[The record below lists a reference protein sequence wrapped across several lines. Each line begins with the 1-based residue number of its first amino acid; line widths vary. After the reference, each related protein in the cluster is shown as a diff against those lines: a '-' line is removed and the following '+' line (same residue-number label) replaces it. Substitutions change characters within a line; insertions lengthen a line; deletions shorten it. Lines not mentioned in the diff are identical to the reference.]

1 MEGEDRPASC
11 ICNVSFPTRGVA
23 KHSCYFPQL
32 RQREVRRILLPR
44 TSVNKP
50 IRGRIAAVT
59 RLHDEE
65 HHHGHGDHG
74 HTHGAV
80 DPTIATSERG
90 IWAVKW
96 SFVGLLATALLQ
108 LAVVLLSGSV
118 ALLSDTIHNFGDAAT
133 AVPLGIAFALTRLGA
148 SRRFTFGYG
157 RVEDL
162 AGVMVVLIILFSAG
176 VAAYQAVERLIH
188 PQQVGMLWAVA
199 VAALIGF
206 AGNEAVAVF
215 RIRVGRRIG
224 SAALVADGY
233 HARTDGWTSLAV
245 LAGATGVWLGY
256 PLADPVV
263 GLLIAAAI
271 LGIVWQ
277 SGKAVFTRL
286 LDGVEP
292 EAVEEIRRAAREV
305 RGVEEVSEVRARWL
319 GHRLHAEVNVAVDPD
334 LSVAE
339 GHAIAREVN
348 HRLLHHLGYL
358 SGAVIHVDPVQEAG
372 EEHHRVDAHSHDG
385 LPTHSH

>member
-1 MEGEDRPASC
+1 MRHDRSEQHRHAYP
-11 ICNVSFPTRGVA
+11 
-23 KHSCYFPQL
+23 
-32 RQREVRRILLPR
+32 
-44 TSVNKP
+44 
-50 IRGRIAAVT
+50 
-59 RLHDEE
+59 
-65 HHHGHGDHG
+65 HGHGEHG

-90 IWAVKW
+90 IWAIKW
-96 SFVGLLATALLQ
+96 SFVGLMVTALLQ
-108 LAVVLLSGSV
+108 LVVVLMSGSV
-118 ALLSDTIHNFGDAAT
+118 ALLSDTIHNLGDAAT
-133 AVPLGIAFALTRLGA
+133 AVPLGIAFALTRLGV

-162 AGVMVVLIILFSAG
+162 AGVIIVLIILFSAV
-176 VAAYQAVERLIH
+176 VAGYQAIERIIN
-188 PQQVGMLWAVA
+188 PQPIGMLWAVA
-199 VAALIGF
+199 VASVLGF
-206 AGNEAVAVF
+206 IGNEAVAVF
-215 RIRVGRRIG
+215 RIRVGRGIG

-245 LAGATGVWLGY
+245 LLGATGVWLGY
-256 PLADPVV
+256 PLADPIV

-271 LGIVWQ
+271 LVIVWQ

-292 EAVEEIRRAAREV
+292 EVIEEMRHAASQV
-305 RGVEEVSEVRARWL
+305 PGVKDVSEVRARWL

-348 HRLLHHLGYL
+348 HELLHHLSYL

-372 EEHHRVDAHSHDG
+372 EEHHRIPAHSHDG
-385 LPTHSH
+385 LPPHSH

>member
-1 MEGEDRPASC
+1 MAHEHG
-11 ICNVSFPTRGVA
+11 
-23 KHSCYFPQL
+23 H
-32 RQREVRRILLPR
+32 
-44 TSVNKP
+44 
-50 IRGRIAAVT
+50 
-59 RLHDEE
+59 HDD
-65 HHHGHGDHG
+65 HHGAHG

-80 DPTIATSERG
+80 DPSIATSERG

-133 AVPLGIAFALTRLGA
+133 AIPLGIAFALTRLGS

-162 AGVMVVLIILFSAG
+162 AGVIVVLIILFSAV
-176 VAAYQAVERLIH
+176 VAAYQAVERLID
-188 PQQVGMLWAVA
+188 PQPIGMLWAVA
-199 VAALIGF
+199 MAALVGF

-215 RIRVGRRIG
+215 RIRVGSQIG
-224 SAALVADGY
+224 SAALIADGY

-245 LAGATGVWLGY
+245 LVGALGVWLGY

-271 LGIVWQ
+271 LVIVWQ
-277 SGKAVFTRL
+277 SGKMVFSRL
-286 LDGVEP
+286 LAGVDP
-292 EAVEEIRRAAREV
+292 DVIEEIRHASSHVE
-305 RGVEEVSEVRARWL
+305 GVADVAEVRARWV
-319 GHRLHAEVNVAVDPD
+319 GHRLRAEVNVAVDPEV
-334 LSVAE
+334 SVAE
-339 GHAIAREVN
+339 GHAVAREVN
-348 HRLLHHLGYL
+348 HRLMHKLGYL
-358 SGAVIHVDPVQEAG
+358 DMAVVHVDPVQEAG
-372 EEHHRVDAHSHDG
+372 EEHHSIATHSHDG